1 MNESSERIDF
11 AVLSSIRM
19 LRREGKPDP
28 LEKIVTLF
36 GEHSLRLLESMKN
49 VVSQGE
55 ARLIRETAHSLKS
68 SSGNVGA
75 VKLSS
80 LCKEM
85 EEAGREANIDAA
97 MGLLPQIQEEYERAK
112 EALEQYVKDHP

>member
-49 VVSQGE
+49 AVSQGE
-55 ARLIRETAHSLKS
+55 AQLVRETAHSLKS

-85 EEAGREANIDAA
+85 EEAGRKANIDAA